1 MNEHVPHI
9 LNTTALHSGNLWKP
23 HIYFSISNGFSCM
36 FFLNCISSYLDFPN
50 HISGFFF
57 FLISFNC
64 ATTLILTP
72 LLLVAL
78 CPLIPQ
84 QEVKNVFQ
92 FGMQIKHV
100 LLPNT
105 FCKSFPVHR
114 VHCIENTVGTQSG
127 PSSIGSRE
135 RFCPGYCIASWWQY
149 SPDQKNK
156 PLNLKR
162 TWMSNVPLL

>member
-1 MNEHVPHI
+1 MAIYE
-9 LNTTALHSGNLWKP
+9 NL
-23 HIYFSISNGFSCM
+23 ISIFQFQMGFPAC
-36 FFLNCISSYLDFPN
+36 FFWIVFPV
-50 HISGFFF
+50 IWTSQITSLFFFF